1 MSFGQERCDSELE
14 NAIFQTPRQDYTLT
28 VPSVDEVYFSTR
40 ELRPLARQL
49 VAAVSNFHP
58 ESLTFELGHQL
69 RTHRDR

>member
-1 MSFGQERCDSELE
+1 MWNLEAREGSLGLTPHMSFGQERCDSELE

-49 VAAVSNFHP
+49 VAAV
-58 ESLTFELGHQL
+58 
-69 RTHRDR
+69 